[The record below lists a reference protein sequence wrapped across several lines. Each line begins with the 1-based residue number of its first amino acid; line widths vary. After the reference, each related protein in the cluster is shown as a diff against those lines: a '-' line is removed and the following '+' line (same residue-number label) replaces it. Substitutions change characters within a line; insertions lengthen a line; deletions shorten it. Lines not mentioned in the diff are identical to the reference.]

1 MSKLFKFAVPEEG
14 ITIQLKVTKGKV
26 KLYGS
31 YSNPDPNPAWH
42 DYMLSNIHGDRE
54 VVISYP
60 RTAAKRKSDEPTVPF
75 YCNLVGLEK
84 STFTMKAVNGTS

>member
-26 KLYGS
+26 ILYGS

-42 DYMLSNIHGDRE
+42 DYMLSNIRGYRE
-54 VVISYP
+54 IVIS
-60 RTAAKRKSDEPTVPF
+60 KRKSDEPTVPF
-75 YCNLVGLEK
+75 YCNLVGLKK
-84 STFTMKAVNGTS
+84 STFTIKAVNGTS